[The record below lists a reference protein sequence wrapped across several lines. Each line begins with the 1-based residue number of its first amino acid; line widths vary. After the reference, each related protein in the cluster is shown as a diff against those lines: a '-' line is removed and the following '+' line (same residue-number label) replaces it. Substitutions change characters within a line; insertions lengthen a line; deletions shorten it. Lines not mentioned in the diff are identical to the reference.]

1 MGVGHGIKA
10 GGILESFEKLLTKIG
25 EGVELGDAVK
35 VGFDVINIHEG
46 FELFDFRVAAVGRED
61 FAGIG
66 FIRKVSID
74 RNAIEIAE
82 AGIIHAA
89 AKLVVEE
96 GIFGFDG

>member
-10 GGILESFEKLLTKIG
+10 GGILESFEKLLAEIG

-35 VGFDVINIHEG
+35 IGFDVINIHKG
-46 FELFDFRVAAVGRED
+46 FELFDFRVAAVG
-61 FAGIG
+61 

-74 RNAIEIAE
+74 RNAVKIAE

-96 GIFGFDG
+96 GVFGFDG